1 MNFSISHPS
10 VEAFLAHAEGDR
22 AQARND
28 IREHVLEQVR
38 DQLPLLPLLGLST
51 RCETLL
57 RYSSVPLDKHDCQND
72 GSSCLC
78 ECHDADWDPKRVV
91 AEP

>member
-1 MNFSISHPS
+1 MNFSISHPP
-10 VEAFLAHAEGDR
+10 VEAFLAHAQGDR

-38 DQLPLLPLLGLST
+38 SQLPMLGLST
-51 RCETLL
+51 RCETML
-57 RYSSVPLDKHDCQND
+57 RYSNVLLDKHDCQND

-78 ECHDADWDPKRVV
+78 ECHDADWDPKRIV
-91 AEP
+91 ADGV

>member
-1 MNFSISHPS
+1 MNLSASHPS
-10 VEAFLAHAEGDR
+10 VEAFLAHAGGDR

-38 DQLPLLPLLGLST
+38 GQLPLLGLSMH
-51 RCETLL
+51 CATLIQ
-57 RYSSVPLDKHDCQND
+57 YANVPLDQHDCQND

-78 ECHDADWDPKRVV
+78 ECHDADWDPKRIV
-91 AEP
+91 ADGV